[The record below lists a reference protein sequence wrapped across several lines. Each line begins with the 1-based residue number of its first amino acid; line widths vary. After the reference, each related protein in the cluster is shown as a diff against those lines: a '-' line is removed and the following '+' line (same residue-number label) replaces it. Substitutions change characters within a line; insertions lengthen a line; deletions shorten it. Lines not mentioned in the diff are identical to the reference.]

1 MFWKKKQINL
11 ANQISDLEKR
21 ICNLENPYKFN
32 IGDYVSSK
40 CYSFSENSQTINFGT
55 IVSQNHE
62 YKDEN
67 YQLRGIIRLSTF
79 VYDIVYKRYNLYQVY
94 HESENKTI
102 TYSESE
108 LQLKSKKK

>member
-1 MFWKKKQINL
+1 MFWKKKQINV

-40 CYSFSENSQTINFGT
+40 CYSFSENTQTINFGT

-67 YQLRGIIRLSTF
+67 YQFKGIIRFST
-79 VYDIVYKRYNLYQVY
+79 YEYNIVYKRYNSYQVF

-102 TYSESE
+102 TYNESE
-108 LQLKSKKK
+108 LELKSKKK